1 MLINTK
7 VKTGDVERKLKYV
20 FSPNASTLIHKAH
33 FDAKDLEIFPFI
45 LGLAC
50 PTIEAW

>member
-20 FSPNASTLIHKAH
+20 FSPNASVQGTSHKVYR
-33 FDAKDLEIFPFI
+33 LVN
-45 LGLAC
+45 
-50 PTIEAW
+50 